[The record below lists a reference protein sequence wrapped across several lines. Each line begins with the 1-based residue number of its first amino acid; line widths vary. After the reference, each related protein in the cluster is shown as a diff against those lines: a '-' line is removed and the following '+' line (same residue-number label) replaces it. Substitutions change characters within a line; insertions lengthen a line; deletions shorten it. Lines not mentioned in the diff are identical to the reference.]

1 MSATDIT
8 CDTRFLSQV
17 SNMTEKMCV
26 NNCEKTEEENTPHVA
41 GIYIKENPS
50 FETFEGSDGRR
61 C

>member
-1 MSATDIT
+1 MIFFVKRYINRYMSATDIT

-41 GIYIKENPS
+41 EIYIK
-50 FETFEGSDGRR
+50 
-61 C
+61 